1 MTTVQLGHGALILF
15 ACVGAAAGAVA
26 TQVPADA
33 QACGAV
39 AAACVAIVGVL
50 GRYLPS
56 ASDGVNV
63 AAVADAKAAAAK
75 VVRS

>member
-26 TQVPADA
+26 ASVPSLALPM
-33 QACGAV
+33 GATS
-39 AAACVAIVGVL
+39 AACIAVVGVL

-56 ASDGVNV
+56 ASDAVNQKAVAV
-63 AAVADAKAAAAK
+63 AATKGSA
-75 VVRS
+75 